1 MLTTNPLA
9 DDLSALRAELDGQ
22 IVLPGEEAWDDAR
35 MAWNLAADQRPAL
48 VGLPRS
54 AHDVQA
60 LVGYAGRTG
69 LRVAMQGTG
78 HNATPLGPLG
88 DTLLIKTH
96 EMRGVTIDAID
107 CVARVEAGAL
117 WVDVTA
123 PASELGLAPLAGSSP
138 DVGVVGY
145 TLGGGLSWLGRRY
158 GLAAERLLAVEL
170 VTADGRFVRATRHEH
185 ADLFWALRGG
195 GGNFGAVTAI
205 EFELI
210 PLTKVY
216 AGMLMWPVE
225 RAREVMQAWREW
237 TTTAPETVTTSF
249 RVLHLPPLPELPEFL
264 RGRSVAVID
273 GASLGEET
281 EAAAAIAGLRAL
293 EPELDT
299 FAMIPPVGLSYIH
312 MDPEDPMP
320 GRSDSRLLDTL
331 PAEAVDAF
339 VELASTPGP
348 VMLYEMRHIG
358 GALGRRGT
366 GALGSFRGS
375 YLMFAAGLA
384 ADAGMAYGVET
395 ALVPLMDA
403 LAPYGSGAEYLNF
416 AERKTD
422 PRAFYGELNYARL
435 KRIKA
440 QVDPG
445 NLFRGNHEIPAAG

>member
-1 MLTTNPLA
+1 MLNTNPLA

-22 IVLPGEEAWDDAR
+22 IVLPGEEAWDEAR
-35 MAWNLAADQRPAL
+35 LAWNLAADQQPAL

-54 AHDVQA
+54 AGDVRA
-60 LVGYAGRTG
+60 LVVYARSAG

-88 DTLLIKTH
+88 DTLLVKTH

-107 CVARVEAGAL
+107 CIARVEAGAL
-117 WVDVTA
+117 WADVTK

-158 GLAAERLLAVEL
+158 GLASERLIAVEL
-170 VTADGRFVRATRHEH
+170 VTADGRFVRATRQQEP
-185 ADLFWALRGG
+185 DLFWALRGG
-195 GGNFGAVTAI
+195 GGNFGAVTAV

-216 AGMLMWPVE
+216 AGMMLWPVE
-225 RAREVMQAWREW
+225 RAREVMQGWRDW
-237 TTTAPETVTTSF
+237 TRTAPETVTTSF
-249 RVLHLPPLPELPEFL
+249 RILHLPPLEELPEFL

-273 GASLGEET
+273 GASLGRED
-281 EAAAAIAGLRAL
+281 EAAAALAGLRAMH
-293 EPELDT
+293 PEMDT
-299 FAMIPPVGLSYIH
+299 FAMIPPAGLSYIH

-320 GRSDSRLLDTL
+320 GHSDSRLLDEL

-339 VELASTPGP
+339 VDLASAPGA
-348 VMLYEMRHIG
+348 VMMYEVRHLG

-366 GALGSFRGS
+366 GALGMFRGG
-375 YLMFAAGLA
+375 YLTFAAGMAMDAEMKA
-384 ADAGMAYGVET
+384 AVEA
-395 ALVPLMDA
+395 ALVPLMEA
-403 LAPYGSGAEYLNF
+403 MAPYGSDAAYLNF

-435 KRIKA
+435 KRVKA
-440 QVDPG
+440 QYDPS
-445 NLFRGNHEIPAAG
+445 NVFRANHEIVAG